1 DCRYLPGIQL
11 VRRADWR
18 RAAGNDRGAMGA
30 GQLSPHHDR
39 HQRGSGGVAADL
51 LDRGHHG
58 SGMSKL
64 VEIAPNRWRFVREQT
79 PVARS
84 ALPRPYVISDDRI
97 REW

>member
-1 DCRYLPGIQL
+1 
-11 VRRADWR
+11 
-18 RAAGNDRGAMGA
+18 
-30 GQLSPHHDR
+30 
-39 HQRGSGGVAADL
+39 
-51 LDRGHHG
+51 
-58 SGMSKL
+58 MSKL